1 MQGHQQAS
9 QLPSDIEFLQAK
21 IQDMTPVD
29 VWNLVRMK
37 ILPYFTPWD
46 YVCDRTRVMATK
58 FGIGGGGGNN
68 GSSRSGHQNT
78 IILFSF
84 FGKLKQHSLICRER
98 AKKGF
103 LSRHVALQ
111 EPSTLHC
118 MSHLELHRQVGQFLC
133 LV

>member
-58 FGIGGGGGNN
+58 FGLEGGGGNN

-78 IILFSF
+78 LILFAKNVIVATYCNIFAFCF
-84 FGKLKQHSLICRER
+84 FWYLTNIH
-98 AKKGF
+98 
-103 LSRHVALQ
+103 
-111 EPSTLHC
+111 
-118 MSHLELHRQVGQFLC
+118 
-133 LV
+133 